1 MYAPSL
7 WPISCL
13 AITVPKNSFFI
24 AISGTL
30 YAILIIGQNFGGRA
44 LGIAYKNY
52 FHYFHYFRVYL
63 KIKLDKHFVN
73 WYCLDTIY

>member
-30 YAILIIGQNFGGRA
+30 YAILIICENFRGRVP
-44 LGIAYKNY
+44 GIAYKN
-52 FHYFHYFRVYL
+52 YFHYFRVYL
-63 KIKLDKHFVN
+63 KIKLDKLFAKCYKNVV
-73 WYCLDTIY
+73 LL